1 MEVSKYC
8 TVITTTDNEENVEL
22 ITQTL
27 LQNELAAC
35 IQHFPIE
42 SAYRWKG
49 KIITSKEIRLEIK
62 TKVSLF
68 TEIKETIERLHTY
81 DVPEILMIAIDD
93 AKYDYLRWIDK
104 ETRKETYEE
113 SIDESVLS
121 RM

>member
-1 MEVSKYC
+1 MKVSKYC
-8 TVITTTDNEENVEL
+8 TIITTTDNEENVEL
-22 ITQTL
+22 IIQAL

-35 IQHFPIE
+35 IQHFPIK
-42 SAYRWKG
+42 SAYQWKG
-49 KIITSKEIRLEIK
+49 KVITSREIRLEIK

-81 DVPEILMIAIDD
+81 DVPEILMITIDD
-93 AKYDYLRWIDK
+93 ANYDYLRWINK

-121 RM
+121 KM